1 MKRGNM
7 SMAYVVNLQ
16 CNVYLRKVN
25 ICEGLGISLK
35 DYPSRPQYS
44 CVELFRDVSLRICLC

>member
-1 MKRGNM
+1 M
-7 SMAYVVNLQ
+7 SMAYVLTLQ